1 MIDQKIK
8 ATTTTTKIKAELSKD
23 FVIIGYKLAS

>member
-8 ATTTTTKIKAELSKD
+8 ATTTTAKAEPSKD
-23 FVIIGYKLAS
+23 FVIIECKLAT